1 MASSMNNWLGFSLS
15 PHEEVL
21 TSQQTSHQECFDLMT
36 SHQHHD
42 QSTVVLPSLNV
53 VPHDNTPFGIFEAFN
68 RNNHHQS
75 QGEYLY

>member
-21 TSQQTSHQECFDLMT
+21 TSQQSSHQECFDLMT
-36 SHQHHD
+36 SHHHHHD

-53 VPHDNTPFGIFEAFN
+53 VPHDNITPFGIFEAFN
-68 RNNHHQS
+68 RNHHQP
-75 QGEYLY
+75 QGE